1 MIGVKTGVIVVIGVK
16 TGVIGVKTGVIGV
29 KTGVIGVK
37 TGDLPLGG
45 VRLV

>member
-1 MIGVKTGVIVVIGVK
+1 MIGVKTGVIVVIGKK

-29 KTGVIGVK
+29 NTGVN
-37 TGDLPLGG
+37 TGNLPLGG